1 MQWPLIRNIP
11 PRMNFIYVRF
21 AGVLGTL
28 SLILCLLSLVAA
40 FTGGLREN
48 PIQVYQQAEGSP
60 LARLGTVLGHGFNL
74 GIDFRG
80 GTAATIQS
88 PEPIDFAAMRAL
100 ATEIG
105 EGGGGVQGA
114 SCRPTDSPPYCAI
127 LSFESGDRGSHMV
140 DLLRARLGEV
150 APGATVVNVDVVGSA
165 VSEELFAGGLIALG
179 LATLLMM
186 VYIWF
191 RFEWQFGLGAAIG
204 LLHDVI
210 LTLGLF
216 SVMRYEFSLTII
228 AALLT
233 IIGYSLNDTIVVYDR
248 IRENLR
254 KYKKMPLSDLI
265 DLSLNE
271 TLARTIM
278 TGVTTVMAL
287 VALLYLGGDALSG
300 FAIAMIVGILIG
312 TYSSIYVCAPILLL
326 WGVGRSREG
335 GKRDAGKAQPAA
347 GG

>member
-11 PRMNFIYVRF
+11 PRMNFKYVRF
-21 AGVLGTL
+21 ATFLGA
-28 SLILCLLSLVAA
+28 LSLVLVVGSLLAA

-48 PIQVYQQAEGSP
+48 PVQVYQEAEGSP
-60 LARLGTVLGHGFNL
+60 LNRLGVVLSHGFNL

-80 GTAATIQS
+80 GTAATIES
-88 PEPIDFAAMRAL
+88 PQPIDFAAVRAL
-100 ATEIG
+100 ASEIG
-105 EGGGGVQGA
+105 EGSGGVQGV

-127 LSFESGDRGSHMV
+127 LDFESGDRGSHMV
-140 DLLRARLGEV
+140 DELRARLGEA
-150 APGATVVNVDVVGSA
+150 APGAHIISVDVVGSA
-165 VSEELFAGGLIALG
+165 VSEELFANGLIALG

-186 VYIWF
+186 IYIWF

-216 SVMRYEFSLTII
+216 SVMRYEFTLEII

-278 TGVTTVMAL
+278 TGVTTLMAL
-287 VALLYLGGDALSG
+287 FALLYLGGAALSG

-326 WGVGRSREG
+326 WGVGRSRDG
-335 GKRDAGKAQPAA
+335 GKQGAAAKPAGA
-347 GG
+347 